1 MNGALCLVRLLR
13 VLGSSLSNGRWKQ
26 FRRVFRDGLCA
37 IAGQTPNHAASVLA
51 LPIVTSG
58 GSVTEL
64 PALLQ
69 LASGYWISQAIYV
82 AAKLGIADVLNGGPA
97 SGAQIAF
104 ATEANEG
111 AILRLMRALCTV
123 GVFRVDDTG
132 KFTVTALGRPLQCGV
147 PGSLRAMIITLGEVH
162 YAAWAH
168 LIHSVRTGRT
178 AFPVAFGAE
187 MFDYL
192 GLDIEA
198 GATFNSAMTDC
209 SALSS
214 CAVLLSYNFSEI
226 RSVVDVGGGCGK
238 LLTSILCMYPEM
250 HGTLFDLPSVIA
262 HAHGKLGADPCRDR
276 CNLVSGNFLEYV
288 PPGADVYLM
297 STVIH
302 DWDDERAMRILANCR
317 RSMRQDSR
325 VLLVE
330 FVVPDGGEIS
340 FSTLF
345 DLNMLVMNGGRE
357 RTVSEFR
364 RLFHAA
370 GLRMTRIIP
379 TLSPL
384 RVIEATCS

>member
-1 MNGALCLVRLLR
+1 MNGALRLVPLLR
-13 VLGSSLSNGRWKQ
+13 VLRSDLRNDRWKQ
-26 FRRVFRDGLCA
+26 FQRVFHEGLCA
-37 IAGQTPNHAASVLA
+37 IAGQTPNHASSVLA
-51 LPIVTSG
+51 LPIVTSA

-97 SGAQIAF
+97 SGAQIAS

-132 KFTVTALGRPLQCGV
+132 KFTVTALGKPLQCGV
-147 PGSLRAMIITLGEVH
+147 PGSLRSMIITLGEIH

-178 AFPVAFGAE
+178 AFPVTFGAE

-192 GLDIEA
+192 GLNLEA
-198 GATFNSAMTDC
+198 RATFNSAMTDC

-214 CAVLLSYNFSEI
+214 CAVLLSYDFLDI

-238 LLTSILCMYPEM
+238 LLTSILRMYPEM
-250 HGTLFDLPSVIA
+250 QGTLFDLPSVIA
-262 HAHGKLGADPCRDR
+262 DAQEKLGIDPCRDR
-276 CNLVSGNFLEYV
+276 CRLVSGNFLECV
-288 PPGADVYLM
+288 PRGADAYLM

-302 DWDDERAMRILANCR
+302 DWDD
-317 RSMRQDSR
+317 D
-325 VLLVE
+325 
-330 FVVPDGGEIS
+330 
-340 FSTLF
+340 
-345 DLNMLVMNGGRE
+345 
-357 RTVSEFR
+357 
-364 RLFHAA
+364 HAA
-370 GLRMTRIIP
+370 RTPRKGEGSTDCLAVSYGELVVSRPGLEPGTR
-379 TLSPL
+379 
-384 RVIEATCS
+384 